1 MSVQVRFCILY
12 LVWAEVSTEMVTGG
26 LWVVSKACLCL
37 LILSKA
43 VMVKC
48 HRFASANDTMCG
60 WDVFAATC
68 GYYATWGIR
77 SDSMA

>member
-26 LWVVSKACLCL
+26 L
-37 LILSKA
+37 ILSRD

-60 WDVFAATC
+60 WDVFAAMLLAGIARIKLC
-68 GYYATWGIR
+68 NLGYQV
-77 SDSMA
+77 